1 VNIVQPVAQT
11 LSSFVEQK
19 IVVVQGRGRTLTV
32 AGDNVAVEHGH
43 GFGHHHFMTQAEPRI
58 KAAITAPLR
67 HIGRRALDVLMPPQ
81 CLRCGTLVEEQG
93 VLCLD
98 CWQNVTFISQ
108 PHCGICG
115 LPFEFAAQGNDYSDG
130 HLCGSCVRKRPV
142 FERARAVL
150 AYDDASSPFILTF
163 KHADRTEAASAFARW
178 MARAGA
184 DVLAHADLITPVPLH
199 WSRLFRRR
207 YNQAALLGQCL
218 SRLSGIP
225 AIPDLLVRK
234 RPTPPQGRFSP
245 SARRR
250 NVRGAFRVR
259 DKYVSAISGKRVV
272 LVDDVLTTG
281 ATVSAV
287 SRSLLGSGAGA
298 VDVLTLGRV
307 LRPFPL

>member
-1 VNIVQPVAQT
+1 
-11 LSSFVEQK
+11 
-19 IVVVQGRGRTLTV
+19 
-32 AGDNVAVEHGH
+32 
-43 GFGHHHFMTQAEPRI
+43 MTQAEPQI
-58 KAAITAPLR
+58 KAAFASPLR
-67 HIGRRALDVLMPPQ
+67 QFARRALDVLLPPQ

-93 VLCLD
+93 ALCLE
-98 CWQNVTFISQ
+98 CWQGVTFISQ
-108 PHCGICG
+108 PHCAICG
-115 LPFEFAAQGNDYSDG
+115 LPFEFTMQASDFSG
-130 HLCGSCVRKRPV
+130 GSLCGSCVRQRPV

-163 KHADRTEAASAFARW
+163 KHADRTEAAPAFARW

-184 DVLAHADLITPVPLH
+184 DVLENADLITPVPLH

-207 YNQAALLGQCL
+207 YNQAALLGQSL
-218 SRLSGIP
+218 SALSGVP

-234 RPTPPQGRFSP
+234 RATPSQGRFSP

-250 NVRGAFRVR
+250 NVSGAFAVR
-259 DKYVSAISGKRVV
+259 DKYVQSITDKRIV

-281 ATVSAV
+281 ATASAV
-287 SRSLLGSGAGA
+287 TKALLKAGAGA

>member
-1 VNIVQPVAQT
+1 
-11 LSSFVEQK
+11 
-19 IVVVQGRGRTLTV
+19 
-32 AGDNVAVEHGH
+32 
-43 GFGHHHFMTQAEPRI
+43 MTQAEPRT
-58 KAAITAPLR
+58 KATFTAPLR
-67 HIGRRALDVLMPPQ
+67 HFGRRALDVLLPPQ
-81 CLRCGTLVEEQG
+81 CLSCGTLVEEQG
-93 VLCLD
+93 ALCLD
-98 CWQNVTFISQ
+98 CWQDVTFISQ
-108 PHCGICG
+108 PHCAICG

-184 DVLAHADLITPVPLH
+184 DVLENADLITPVPLH
-199 WSRLFRRR
+199 WSRLFKRR
-207 YNQAALLGQCL
+207 YNQAALLGQ
-218 SRLSGIP
+218 RLSQISAVP

-234 RPTPPQGRFSP
+234 RATPSQGRFSP
-245 SARRR
+245 SARKR
-250 NVRGAFRVR
+250 NVRGAFQVR
-259 DKYVSAISGKRVV
+259 EKYIPNISGKRVV

-281 ATVSAV
+281 ATASAV
-287 SRSLLGSGAGA
+287 TRALLGAGAEA